1 MRQKHWRLRFWKP
14 CYHGESGMAKR
25 NSRKLQE
32 HGRTGW
38 RSRSSKKHLIVS
50 PMCPR
55 PFGDS
60 GLPCP
65 SDSRETMVER
75 SLFRTQPPPKGWP
88 VLSGGSRND
97 GLGAGSRI
105 TNAMDCSH
113 GLGLIVWLVTSTVIW
128 VSRHHS
134 NTQQKKLYNL
144 AAMRVAQWQT
154 ISNAW
159 LSGKTCCSTER
170 TAVVSGI
177 Q

>member
-1 MRQKHWRLRFWKP
+1 MRQKHWRLRFRKP

-25 NSRKLQE
+25 NSKELQE

-105 TNAMDCSH
+105 TNATDFWPAWSSQ
-113 GLGLIVWLVTSTVIW
+113 G
-128 VSRHHS
+128 
-134 NTQQKKLYNL
+134 NL
-144 AAMRVAQWQT
+144 ATHQAKPRMRSVQSS
-154 ISNAW
+154 ISGR
-159 LSGKTCCSTER
+159 SGRSNGRACR
-170 TAVVSGI
+170 QGI
-177 Q
+177 HTTVRYAGICNPSNC